1 MIVLNRLFH
10 DHNHSQHIDYDL
22 YLTAEQRK
30 RSYQRIE
37 TKDNQIFLLKL
48 PRGTHLHLDDILISE
63 DNQLVQVKAQP
74 EEVITVT
81 ATTSL
86 QLLKGAYHLGNRHIP
101 LEITP
106 DYLRLTYDRVLEEM
120 LIKMGLKITIET
132 AIFEPETG
140 AYHHH

>member
-1 MIVLNRLFH
+1 MIVLNRLYH
-10 DHNHSQHIDYDL
+10 DHDHAHSIDYDL

-30 RSYQRIE
+30 RSYQRVE
-37 TKDNQIFLLKL
+37 TKDQQIFLLKL

-81 ATTSL
+81 AATQL

-101 LEITP
+101 LEITH

-120 LIKMGLKITIET
+120 LTKMGLNTTIET
-132 AIFEPETG
+132 VVFEPETG